1 MFRFTPIILGIL
13 YALAMYRFSV
23 WRTSRQLDAQ
33 STPLTD
39 PVLLDLTRQMASA
52 LDLPKIKV
60 NVYEVEPIN
69 GLAAPD
75 GRIFI
80 TRGFLDRYKQGIVT
94 AEELASVIAHELG
107 HVALG
112 HSRRRMIDFSS
123 QNAMRTAIAMILNR
137 FLPGVGMIVA
147 NGLMTLLAARLSRS
161 DEYEADA
168 YASALLVKAGI
179 GTGPQVSLFQKL
191 DKLSGARGAASPAW
205 LLSHPKTTERIKAIE
220 SNTAKWRK

>member
-1 MFRFTPIILGIL
+1 
-13 YALAMYRFSV
+13 
-23 WRTSRQLDAQ
+23 
-33 STPLTD
+33 
-39 PVLLDLTRQMASA
+39 
-52 LDLPKIKV
+52 
-60 NVYEVEPIN
+60 
-69 GLAAPD
+69 
-75 GRIFI
+75 
-80 TRGFLDRYKQGIVT
+80 
-94 AEELASVIAHELG
+94 
-107 HVALG
+107 
-112 HSRRRMIDFSS
+112 
-123 QNAMRTAIAMILNR
+123 MILNR